1 MAGRLRIPIDMH
13 DLLRDLRFTLR
24 MWRQHPGFI
33 AVALLSLALGIGANT
48 SIFSLMDALIF
59 RPLPVQPPEQL
70 VLLGRGQGS
79 GITGSFPNR
88 ETVAYSQPFLE
99 SLRARNQV
107 FSSVAGIESMRADI
121 HGRFEGDSSSE
132 AAPLKIRVVSG
143 NYFSML
149 GVGPAAGRVLTAADD
164 QKPGASPVAVMSY
177 ALWQRRFSRDAR
189 IVGRAV
195 TFNNTA
201 FTIIGVAS
209 RKFTGTM
216 LDESPDLWIPLSM
229 QAQVQPDIDDPRGA
243 LTQSLWIM
251 ARLKPEVSRTAA
263 QVNANIVFQQWL
275 HEIAGPKP
283 SPAREEDM
291 RNARVVLTDVG
302 TGISFLRQNF
312 ADALKI
318 LMALVGL
325 VLLIACVNIANLL
338 LAQSSGRQR
347 EIAVRLA
354 LGANRRRLISQ
365 LLSESMLLSLAGGAL
380 GVLIAWWGGQLLL
393 TLVRTGPEGV
403 PLEVGPNVNVLLFTF
418 ALSLLTGIFFGLA
431 PALRMTRVDV
441 APSLKEGKGT
451 ARAQSRSRFGQA
463 LVAAQVALALFLMIG
478 AGLFVRTLGKLES
491 AGAGFDRGRTI
502 LLHLDTEAT
511 NEKGQALVML
521 RRRVEDRVRALP
533 GVEAASFAMLTF
545 NEGHWSNKLWT
556 EGTPHLETTGIRTDH
571 NRIGPQYFKALG
583 MQVIAGRG
591 FGAQDTPQSPKVAV
605 VNEALARKLYP
616 GQSAVGR
623 RLIEGWQKPAEYQI
637 VGIVK
642 DAKYLSLRE
651 EPSTMFYY
659 DIEQEQT
666 PDFYDDLVVRVNGR
680 PEAFMTQIRAAIRS
694 EQPNLAVWDMLTLD
708 EAVER
713 SLGKEKLLAR
723 LAGFFGALALLLA
736 SIGLY
741 GVMAYSVSRRT
752 NEIGIRMA
760 LGAQPGS
767 VLGMVLGESVW
778 LVVAGFAAGIP
789 AALACGR
796 FVSSQLYGVAPNDVA
811 TITLAAAVLLA
822 VALLASFLPARRA
835 ALLDPLTALREE

>member
-13 DLLRDLRFTLR
+13 DLIRDLRFTLR

-59 RPLPVQPPEQL
+59 RPLPVQQPEQL

-107 FSSVAGIESMRADI
+107 FSSVAGIESMHADI

-149 GVGPAAGRVLTAADD
+149 GVGPAAGRVFTAADD

-291 RNARVVLTDVG
+291 RNARVVINDVG

-312 ADALKI
+312 SDALKI

-338 LAQSSGRQR
+338 LAQSTGRQR
-347 EIAVRLA
+347 EIAVR
-354 LGANRRRLISQ
+354 
-365 LLSESMLLSLAGGAL
+365 
-380 GVLIAWWGGQLLL
+380 
-393 TLVRTGPEGV
+393 
-403 PLEVGPNVNVLLFTF
+403 
-418 ALSLLTGIFFGLA
+418 
-431 PALRMTRVDV
+431 
-441 APSLKEGKGT
+441 
-451 ARAQSRSRFGQA
+451 
-463 LVAAQVALALFLMIG
+463 
-478 AGLFVRTLGKLES
+478 
-491 AGAGFDRGRTI
+491 
-502 LLHLDTEAT
+502 
-511 NEKGQALVML
+511 
-521 RRRVEDRVRALP
+521 
-533 GVEAASFAMLTF
+533 
-545 NEGHWSNKLWT
+545 
-556 EGTPHLETTGIRTDH
+556 
-571 NRIGPQYFKALG
+571 
-583 MQVIAGRG
+583 
-591 FGAQDTPQSPKVAV
+591 
-605 VNEALARKLYP
+605 
-616 GQSAVGR
+616 
-623 RLIEGWQKPAEYQI
+623 
-637 VGIVK
+637 
-642 DAKYLSLRE
+642 
-651 EPSTMFYY
+651 
-659 DIEQEQT
+659 
-666 PDFYDDLVVRVNGR
+666 
-680 PEAFMTQIRAAIRS
+680 
-694 EQPNLAVWDMLTLD
+694 
-708 EAVER
+708 
-713 SLGKEKLLAR
+713 
-723 LAGFFGALALLLA
+723 
-736 SIGLY
+736 
-741 GVMAYSVSRRT
+741 
-752 NEIGIRMA
+752 
-760 LGAQPGS
+760 
-767 VLGMVLGESVW
+767 
-778 LVVAGFAAGIP
+778 
-789 AALACGR
+789 
-796 FVSSQLYGVAPNDVA
+796 
-811 TITLAAAVLLA
+811 
-822 VALLASFLPARRA
+822 
-835 ALLDPLTALREE
+835 